1 MVCQS
6 PRPAVP
12 CSKKISLFFSNYARA
27 RAPNAIMQTVI
38 MYNFDSGEGFRMK
51 LLYRNSGG
59 KSEQTN
65 KKAVAF
71 GCVDPLAYTDCV

>member
-1 MVCQS
+1 MQQFH
-6 PRPAVP
+6 VP
-12 CSKKISLFFSNYARA
+12 KRFLSFSRITRA